1 MVVYLLSGGQPR
13 DIAKIVERD
22 AFGASGRPATERAL
36 ESCEQSLEA
45 YAARVYAEEAEG
57 Q

>member
-1 MVVYLLSGGQPR
+1 VKLKNWF
-13 DIAKIVERD
+13 AKIVERD
-22 AFGASGRPATERAL
+22 AFGANGRPATERAL

-45 YAARVYAEEAEG
+45 YAARVDAEEAEG